1 MLRKLKWQIPGEPLA
16 ARYYWCQGPVPG
28 RGPAV
33 EKHCSR
39 LQLGWNLVRTWT
51 RKQAIKTRVLTFFL
65 TPTSFIRSKS
75 FPILHASCYHRH
87 HYHISKPQILT
98 ASCNKQH
105 KIRTRDSLFE
115 LIRYSTS
122 DRLPY
127 LLWPREP
134 GYHSSARTLHVVT
147 QIVSHIKGTDSTY
160 TSILITEVEKCY
172 RRQNF
177 VTQPADTA
185 AAKPLL
191 YLWNYCT
198 GGRGRFTVGWPNNHL
213 IGQPKQPTNQSQQ
226 PTNKLTNQ
234 PTKQPTNQPTNQNN
248 RPTNHPTN

>member
-147 QIVSHIKGTDSTY
+147 QIVSHIHSKRNRQYLHIHSNYWSGKMLQEAEFRY
-160 TSILITEVEKCY
+160 TTSWHRSSQTIAI
-172 RRQNF
+172 F
-177 VTQPADTA
+177 V
-185 AAKPLL
+185 KLL
-191 YLWNYCT
+191 YWGKRKVYC
-198 GGRGRFTVGWPNNHL
+198 WL
-213 IGQPKQPTNQSQQ
+213 AKQPS
-226 PTNKLTNQ
+226 
-234 PTKQPTNQPTNQNN
+234 N
-248 RPTNHPTN
+248 RPTKTTN